1 MAFKGYGVSRIDGK
15 VVFIPYSAIGDEV
28 WVEIVEEKKNYA
40 TGKLLE
46 ILAPSS
52 WRVEPPCPYFGRCGG
67 CQWQHIDYAQQ
78 PELKKEILK
87 DIIGKLGL
95 TKTVGNFLQLLLVR
109 GRLAFLPQVAVSYGA
124 FADELSGIIRPVLTS
139 GMQLEASQVEEIKTA
154 LARSTGKQV
163 VLQVEVDP
171 FLIGGVVT
179 KIGDKVFDG
188 SVRTQ
193 LDRIEDILQKG

>member
-1 MAFKGYGVSRIDGK
+1 LITNAIARRYAKALVQLGAEEGAVEKYNDELAQ
-15 VVFIPYSAIGDEV
+15 VVAMLAANPELSAIFSNPAYGIE
-28 WVEIVEEKKNYA
+28 A
-40 TGKLLE
+40 
-46 ILAPSS
+46 
-52 WRVEPPCPYFGRCGG
+52 
-67 CQWQHIDYAQQ
+67 
-78 PELKKEILK
+78 KKEILK

>member
-1 MAFKGYGVSRIDGK
+1 LITNAIARRYAKALVQLGAEEGAVEKYNGELAQ
-15 VVFIPYSAIGDEV
+15 VVAMLAANPELSAIFSNPAYGIE
-28 WVEIVEEKKNYA
+28 A
-40 TGKLLE
+40 
-46 ILAPSS
+46 
-52 WRVEPPCPYFGRCGG
+52 
-67 CQWQHIDYAQQ
+67 
-78 PELKKEILK
+78 KKEILK